1 MSLRA
6 DLRALPRAVW
16 VQCAAT
22 FVNRSGTMVL
32 PFLLLYL
39 TRDLGL
45 SPSTGGAIVALYGA
59 SALVASP
66 FAGRLADRFGPLRL
80 MESSL
85 LLSGLVL
92 LVFPVAKTPWAVAAA
107 TVAWAVVSELFRPA
121 SLTAIAS
128 AVGPESRKTAFA
140 VNRLAINLGMS
151 IGPALGGLLA
161 TFSYASL
168 FVVDGLTSLAA
179 AAILVKAGRP
189 AETHAGPAPKG
200 ADGAARPGHRDRR
213 LLLLLLGVLPVAVV
227 FFQHVAA
234 MALFLVRDLGWSEAQ
249 YGLLATL
256 NTLLVVAL
264 EVPLN
269 SAMARWPARRT
280 LPLGAALTGAG
291 FGLLA
296 FAHAGPVVLVSVV
309 VWTFGEIVLFPGLN
323 AAVADLAPEARRGE
337 YMGLY
342 MTSFN
347 LAFAIGPWAGTAVL
361 ERWGGTALWA
371 GAFLAGLVSAILL
384 ARTRT
389 PVPAAGEREP

>member
-1 MSLRA
+1 VSLRA
-6 DLRALPRAVW
+6 DLRGLPRAVW
-16 VQCAAT
+16 IQCAAT

-59 SALVASP
+59 TALVTSP
-66 FAGRLADRFGPLRL
+66 FAGRLADRFGPLHL
-80 MESSL
+80 MTASL
-85 LLSGLVL
+85 FLSGLVL
-92 LVFPVAKTPWAVAAA
+92 LAFPVARTAPAVALA
-107 TVAWAVVSELFRPA
+107 TVLWAVVSELFRPA

-128 AVGPESRKTAFA
+128 AVGPENRKTAFA

-161 TFSYASL
+161 TWSYGAL
-168 FVVDGLTSLAA
+168 FVVDGLTALAA
-179 AAILVKAGRP
+179 AAILAKAGRP
-189 AETHAGPAPKG
+189 ERVHAAEVHA
-200 ADGAARPGHRDRR
+200 AARSGVLPAHRDRR
-213 LLLLLLGVLPVAVV
+213 LLLLLLGVLPVAIV

-234 MALFLVRDLGWSEAQ
+234 MALFLVRDLGWTEAQ

-256 NTLLVVAL
+256 NTLLVVAF

-269 SAMARWPARRT
+269 SAMARWPTGRT
-280 LPLGAALTGAG
+280 LAIGSVLTGAG

-296 FAHAGPVVLVSVV
+296 FAHAPGMVLASVV

-342 MTSFN
+342 MTAFN
-347 LAFAIGPWAGTAVL
+347 LAFAIGPWAGTAIL
-361 ERWGGTALWA
+361 ERWGGPVLWT

-384 ARTRT
+384 SRTRT
-389 PVPAAGEREP
+389 PGHAAAEGKP

>member
-1 MSLRA
+1 MSRSKG
-6 DLRALPRAVW
+6 LRALPRAVW

-45 SPSTGGAIVALYGA
+45 APSTGGAIVALYGA
-59 SALVASP
+59 TALVTSP
-66 FAGRLADRFGPLRL
+66 FAGRLTDRVGPLRL
-80 MESSL
+80 MTASL
-85 LLSGLVL
+85 LMSGLVL
-92 LVFPVAKTPWAVAAA
+92 LAFPAARTAAAVAVA
-107 TVAWAVVSELFRPA
+107 TVLWAVVSELFRPA

-128 AVGPESRKTAFA
+128 AVGPENRKTAFA

-161 TFSYASL
+161 TWSYGAL

-179 AAILVKAGRP
+179 AAILAKAGRP
-189 AETHAGPAPKG
+189 ERTHDAHAGGEAATAAAPA
-200 ADGAARPGHRDRR
+200 HRDRR
-213 LLLLLLGVLPVAVV
+213 LLYLLLGVVPVAVV

-256 NTLLVVAL
+256 NTLLVVGF

-269 SAMARWPARRT
+269 SAMAHWPARRT
-280 LPLGAALTGAG
+280 LPLGAVLTGAG

-296 FAHAGPVVLVSVV
+296 FAHAPGLVIASVV

-323 AAVADLAPEARRGE
+323 AAVAELAPEARRGE

-342 MTSFN
+342 MTAFN

-361 ERWGGTALWA
+361 ERWGGPTLWT

-384 ARTRT
+384 SRTGARPRA
-389 PVPAAGEREP
+389 AAGGAP

>member
-1 MSLRA
+1 VSLRA

-45 SPSTGGAIVALYGA
+45 APSTGGAIVALYGA
-59 SALVASP
+59 SALVTSP

-92 LVFPVAKTPWAVAAA
+92 LVFPVARTPWAVAAA

-128 AVGPESRKTAFA
+128 AVGPENRKTAFA

-151 IGPALGGLLA
+151 IGPALGGFLA
-161 TFSYASL
+161 TVSYPSL
-168 FVVDGLTSLAA
+168 FVVDALTSLAA

-189 AETHAGPAPKG
+189 AEAHAAPR
-200 ADGAARPGHRDRR
+200 AAEAPDAVPPGHRDRR

-256 NTLLVVAL
+256 NTLLVVAF

-269 SAMARWPARRT
+269 SAMARWPAGRT
-280 LPLGAALTGAG
+280 LALGSVLTGAG

-296 FAHAGPVVLVSVV
+296 FAHAPGMVIASVV

-361 ERWGGTALWA
+361 ERWGGTALWS
-371 GAFLAGLVSAILL
+371 GAFLASLVSAILL
-384 ARTRT
+384 ARTR
-389 PVPAAGEREP
+389 PPRHAAGEGSA